1 MTRVCLNVDAR
12 LWKTQGNIESDSYA
26 FPRPDSL
33 GDIWPNYTRLIQ
45 RHPHN
50 AEAFPSYAL
59 EFPTEIAGVA
69 LIESSSPRQIDGL
82 MNCPAFAPPTKKTNG
97 QPNELYGKTGFSSGP
112 DGAAAGS
119 LHKWD
124 RCHTLWTQDFQ
135 ISWVW
140 ADEGQTAPYPSF
152 AVRARF
158 GKLPARETYRQK

>member
-50 AEAFPSYAL
+50 AEAFPSYAR

-69 LIESSSPRQIDGL
+69 LIESSSPRQID
-82 MNCPAFAPPTKKTNG
+82 
-97 QPNELYGKTGFSSGP
+97 ELPGFRASYQE
-112 DGAAAGS
+112 DKRAAQ
-119 LHKWD
+119 
-124 RCHTLWTQDFQ
+124 RTLWKDRFFVWSGWSGCWVIAQVGPMPYLVDTRLPDFL
-135 ISWVW
+135 
-140 ADEGQTAPYPSF
+140 GL
-152 AVRARF
+152 
-158 GKLPARETYRQK
+158 GG